1 MVILFQGL
9 ISVLASILPNKLSI
23 TLNFIG
29 NLTHIHPYV
38 YTSISCGGIKQTMV
52 RSGLGLGLGLDF
64 RVRVRVMVR
73 VRV

>member
-23 TLNFIG
+23 TPNFIG

-52 RSGLGLGLGLDF
+52 R
-64 RVRVRVMVR
+64 VRVRVSVR

>member
-52 RSGLGLGLGLDF
+52 R
-64 RVRVRVMVR
+64 VRVRVMVR
-73 VRV
+73 VRVRD